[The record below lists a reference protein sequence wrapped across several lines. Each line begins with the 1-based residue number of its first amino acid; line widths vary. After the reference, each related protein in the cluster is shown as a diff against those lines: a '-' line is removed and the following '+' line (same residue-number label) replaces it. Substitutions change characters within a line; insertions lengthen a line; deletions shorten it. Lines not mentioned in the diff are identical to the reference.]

1 MVVNSL
7 VWKVKFRA
15 EFFRLLKK
23 QMLRKIGNDP
33 GNGMTGQNYLNIARF
48 DLNFISGCRKDRL
61 YLYQIKSLLIMP
73 GYPFKRML
81 WSVPLMFL
89 TLTIQAQE
97 NGNPGPVYHFDGSV
111 SVTNNGFSFIPLFS
125 LGKPASI
132 VNLSMGGDRF
142 SFDPQFRF
150 DLAGLKP
157 WSFIFIWRYKM
168 IQTDKFQLK
177 VGAHL
182 PAYSFREQPVQVDGG
197 GTENR
202 LVPFR
207 VMALELLPTHKASE
221 HITLGAYYIH
231 GFALEEFDPTRH
243 IDFLSLRAFFTQL
256 HLTKQ
261 LYLNWNPEVYYL
273 NLFGSYGFYA
283 AHSIAL
289 GHEKIPVSLSS
300 TMNIRLKSEIATKEF
315 DWNLSLVY
323 TFRNELVKK

>member
-1 MVVNSL
+1 MS
-7 VWKVKFRA
+7 RYP
-15 EFFRLLKK
+15 LKK
-23 QMLRKIGNDP
+23 ILG
-33 GNGMTGQNYLNIARF
+33 
-48 DLNFISGCRKDRL
+48 
-61 YLYQIKSLLIMP
+61 
-73 GYPFKRML
+73 
-81 WSVPLMFL
+81 SVALAL
-89 TLTIQAQE
+89 LTIGVLAQE
-97 NGNPGPVYHFDGSV
+97 NNNTGPVYHFDGSV

-207 VMALELLPTHKASE
+207 VMALELLPTYKASE

-243 IDFLSLRAFFTQL
+243 IDFLSLRAFFSQL

-261 LYLNWNPEVYYL
+261 LYVNWNPEVYYL
-273 NLFGSYGFYA
+273 NLFGTDGFYA
-283 AHSIAL
+283 AHSITLAF
-289 GHEKIPVSLSS
+289 GKIPVSLSS
-300 TMNIRLKSEIATKEF
+300 TMNVKLKSEIETKEF

-323 TFRNELVKK
+323 TFRNELAKK